1 MRDFFCAIIKNPMSS
16 GKKNDKM
23 AKAGTVNSL
32 IMFAVIIIGIILLVS
47 SAQVDSALRNSDIT
61 CDTKAVQ
68 NCNRG
73 ILVISLLLIFSGFA
87 YIYATTSFLGNCN
100 CTTLEVTGLMYAAVF
115 LCLGIV
121 LLVLSGTMKRDLG
134 ASGCKA
140 VKEKLQTLNIIGG
153 LLTALGALYLGYEGY
168 GYYLQRKFS
177 EGKGQ
182 PSSLK
187 RGLVN

>member
-1 MRDFFCAIIKNPMSS
+1 MSL
-16 GKKNDKM
+16 GKKDK
-23 AKAGTVNSL
+23 KYEKSGTVNTL

-47 SAQVDSALRNSDIT
+47 SAQVDSALRKSDLT
-61 CDTKAVQ
+61 CDTRTVQ

-73 ILVISLLLIFSGFA
+73 ILVISLLLIFSGVA
-87 YIYATTSFLGNCN
+87 YLYATTSFLGNCN
-100 CTTLEVTGLMYAAVF
+100 CATLEVTALMYAAVF

-121 LLVLSGTMKRDLG
+121 LLVLSGTMKKDLG
-134 ASGCKA
+134 ASGCKS
-140 VKEKLQTLNIIGG
+140 VKARLNTLNIIGG
-153 LLTALGALYLGYEGY
+153 LLTALGTLYLAYEGY
-168 GYYLQRKFS
+168 GYYLQRKFA